1 MENDVCVLFLGIN
14 VSGKVRFSLLDRSFN
29 FFLGPTSF
37 EHISLHLPGKF
48 DFVRNIDIDFE
59 IEKQFVNPDKNRL
72 EQLAT
77 NTNGKV
83 YYPNQIENLI
93 QSLLDNENYI
103 PTQKEIIKKSPLI
116 DWVWLLVLAIT
127 ALATEWFTRKYNGL
141 L

>member
-1 MENDVCVLFLGIN
+1 ML
-14 VSGKVRFSLLDRSFN
+14 
-29 FFLGPTSF
+29 
-37 EHISLHLPGKF
+37 
-48 DFVRNIDIDFE
+48 DFE
-59 IEKQFVNPDKNRL
+59 IEKQLVNPDKNRL

-83 YYPNQIENLI
+83 YYPNQVENLI
-93 QSLLDNENYI
+93 QSLIDNENYI

-116 DWVWLLVLAIT
+116 DWIWLLVLVII